1 MIRRFFIQMGSI
13 AGQIPPLGLD
23 FLWPSLALI
32 TVWTSLGFAGLDPD
46 PALVTSVVLA
56 MSTQAWRRIP
66 EAMEQRRPD
75 RPSGTI
81 AVGLAIGLIGAILIS
96 GEAIVAQR
104 TISVLLMLAAVLALT
119 YRPDPGT
126 SETEAETEFHRHV
139 GLVRS
144 VLALFAI
151 SVNEALILTA
161 PLNLWIVAMAL
172 GPLLYHAAFWV
183 VLFLTTPDYDD
194 PY

>member
-1 MIRRFFIQMGSI
+1 MIRRIFIQMGSM
-13 AGQIPPLGLD
+13 ASLIPPLGLD

-32 TVWTSLGFAGLDPD
+32 TVWTSLGFAGLDPEA
-46 PALVTSVVLA
+46 ALVTSVVLA

-75 RPSGTI
+75 GPSGTI
-81 AVGLAIGLIGAILIS
+81 AVALAIGLIGAILIS
-96 GEAIVAQR
+96 GDAVVAQR
-104 TISVLLMLAAVLALT
+104 TISVLLMVGAVLALT
-119 YRPDPGT
+119 YREEPT
-126 SETEAETEFHRHV
+126 SFETESEARFHRHV

-144 VLALFAI
+144 VLGLFAI
-151 SVNEALILTA
+151 AVNEALILTA
-161 PLNLWIVAMAL
+161 PLHIWVVVLAL

-183 VLFLTTPDYDD
+183 VLFLTTPDGDD